1 MQPEGEPVTPPAET
15 APQPPEE
22 ASAGASAG
30 ASSIAQESPGE
41 AAADAVL
48 PEAAPPAETGAG
60 IAAASS
66 PCPEEQG
73 EAGAD
78 IPPGDFTLSGDAPGA
93 APGAEA
99 GPEGPAGSPEGEAQD
114 AAAPSAASEAAEA
127 APGAAGE
134 AAPEVSAGDAAG
146 GQGAPGAPA
155 EGTVPSEGNV
165 PPEEAAPSEET
176 APLAETPL
184 PPEENAP
191 QEEGWALE
199 PREEWEEEEELPA
212 DFDSRYIWDAY
223 NQVLYE
229 ALPDTEKKGRSWDFW
244 LKLGACSALLILS
257 VAGWLHGGKLLVP
270 QRAAEEAIT
279 ILQPQPSQAPQQ
291 EEAPAEDTPLL
302 QEAVEYVPT
311 AILVDGEAAGVLA
324 SQEAAS
330 ALIEDAMAYFQA
342 LVREEEP
349 EGEITAEVVE
359 TVSYLPAEE
368 DAAVENYEDVFARFT
383 GGDTPITVR
392 CTVITHAAEEIPFD
406 EEEEDDEN
414 LLEGTR
420 IMETMGKA
428 GVRAVTTYTVYDNGR
443 RSSSLSHTDEET
455 LEPQNRVIRI
465 GQQEIDRSAEPGRS
479 EGAEGPETEL
489 SFQSPLPSGTI
500 QSNFGQREGSMH
512 LGLDYVPGED
522 GDASVVA
529 SCSGTVVSLMERGA
543 YGLLVELDHGDGFT
557 TRYTNLAET
566 SVQLGDSVSAGQVI
580 GQAGINPE
588 WEETALHFE
597 LRYRGEAYNPRQYLD

>member
-41 AAADAVL
+41 AAPA
-48 PEAAPPAETGAG
+48 AETGAEIPAG
-60 IAAASS
+60 PS
-66 PCPEEQG
+66 PC
-73 EAGAD
+73 
-78 IPPGDFTLSGDAPGA
+78 
-93 APGAEA
+93 AE
-99 GPEGPAGSPEGEAQD
+99 GEGEAQD

-155 EGTVPSEGNV
+155 EGTVP
-165 PPEEAAPSEET
+165 PEEAASSEET

-229 ALPDTEKKGRSWDFW
+229 ALPDTEKKRRSWDFW
-244 LKLGACSALLILS
+244 LKLGACAALLILS

-270 QRAAEEAIT
+270 QRTEEAIT
-279 ILQPQPSQAPQQ
+279 VLQPQPSQTPQQ
-291 EEAPAEDTPLL
+291 EEAPAEDTPPL

-383 GGDTPITVR
+383 GRDTPITVR

-489 SFQSPLPSGTI
+489 SFQSPLPGGTI

-522 GDASVVA
+522 GDAAVVA

>member
-41 AAADAVL
+41 AAPA
-48 PEAAPPAETGAG
+48 AETGAEIPAG
-60 IAAASS
+60 PP
-66 PCPEEQG
+66 PCAEGEG
-73 EAGAD
+73 EASAD
-78 IPPGDFTLSGDAPGA
+78 ISPEDALPGGDILENSFAAEPGPEAPG
-93 APGAEA
+93 
-99 GPEGPAGSPEGEAQD
+99 GSPEGEAQD

-229 ALPDTEKKGRSWDFW
+229 ALPDTEKKRRSWDFW
-244 LKLGACSALLILS
+244 LKLGACAALLILS

-270 QRAAEEAIT
+270 QRTEEAIT
-279 ILQPQPSQAPQQ
+279 VLQPQPSQTPQQ

-330 ALIEDAMAYFQA
+330 ALVEDAMSYFQA

-383 GGDTPITVR
+383 GRDTPITVR

-443 RSSSLSHTDEET
+443 RSSNLSHTDEET

-465 GQQEIDRSAEPGRS
+465 GQQEIDRSAEPGRR

-489 SFQSPLPSGTI
+489 SFQSPLPGGTI

-522 GDASVVA
+522 GDAAVVA
-529 SCSGTVVSLMERGA
+529 SSSGTVVSLMERGA